1 MRWKPGKT
9 NRRHRLVRTHLHLPR
24 ACRQVYSETR
34 PLVHSYTTLYLLD
47 SELWTGVPPSFGRA
61 VRSFDSVRELFL
73 GRDEMDWLWRMWGY
87 ARVDPDL
94 AHYKMAPVFPSLK
107 RLILPQIFAPGRERD
122 GGDAAYIVRD
132 AFSRPDLEIVFDEWP
147 DYLW

>member
-1 MRWKPGKT
+1 M
-9 NRRHRLVRTHLHLPR
+9 
-24 ACRQVYSETR
+24 
-34 PLVHSYTTLYLLD
+34 HSYTTLYLLD
-47 SELWTGVPPSFGRA
+47 SELWTGVRPNFDCA

-94 AHYKMAPVFPSLK
+94 AHCKVAPVFPCLE
-107 RLILPQIFAPGRERD
+107 RVTLPLEFAPRREGD

-132 AFSRPDLEIVFDEWP
+132 TFSRLDLEVVFDEWP
-147 DYLW
+147 YYLR